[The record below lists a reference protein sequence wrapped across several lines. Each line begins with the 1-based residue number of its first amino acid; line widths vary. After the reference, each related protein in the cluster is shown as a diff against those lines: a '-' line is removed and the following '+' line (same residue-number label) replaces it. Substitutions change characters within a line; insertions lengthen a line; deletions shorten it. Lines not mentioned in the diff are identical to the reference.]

1 MNQWSWIGDVKFLFR
16 WNGVDARW
24 LDSIMAGMSYY
35 AGIDGGGSR
44 TRVLVC
50 DGGGIRIGLGVGGP
64 SNFVESGEA
73 VAEASL
79 REAFAGALGDV
90 GLDAVEAAFFGMAG
104 VVNRADQAEVRR
116 LARAAGLGAGCR
128 LGVHHDIHIAL
139 RGGLVLDSG
148 IALIA
153 GTGSSCY
160 GRNSAGRTYQCGG
173 WGSLADDVGSGG
185 WMGRRGLEA
194 FVRQADGRLPETALK
209 ERVMAFLGI
218 GAVEDFM
225 HRVHRIGLARQE
237 LAGLARVLFELE
249 AEGDP
254 VAETILREGAAG
266 LAELVAVTAR
276 ELELVKV
283 VVVLAGGLTEH
294 PGYRGRLE
302 GAIRD
307 AVAGATMREAR
318 FPPVVGAVLESLILG
333 GVDIDE
339 GILENLKASPP

>member
-1 MNQWSWIGDVKFLFR
+1 MK
-16 WNGVDARW
+16 GVDAEGV
-24 LDSIMAGMSYY
+24 DGIMIGMSIT

-50 DGGGIRIGLGVGGP
+50 DGEGRPMGLGLGGP

-79 REAFAGALGDV
+79 REAFTAALGEVPLEAV
-90 GLDAVEAAFFGMAG
+90 GTAFFGMAG
-104 VVNRADQAEVRR
+104 VVNRADQEEVRR
-116 LARAAGLGAGCR
+116 LARAAGLGLHCR

-139 RGGLVLDSG
+139 RGGLVLGPG

-160 GRNSAGRTYQCGG
+160 GRNSEGRTYQCGG

-194 FVRQADGRLPETALK
+194 FVRQADGRLPVTGLK
-209 ERVMAFLGI
+209 ERVMAFLGV

-225 HRVHRIGLARQE
+225 HRVHRIGLARHE
-237 LAGLARVLFELE
+237 LAGLARVLFDLE

-254 VAETILREGAAG
+254 VAETILGEGAAG
-266 LAELVAVTAR
+266 LAELVAVTTK
-276 ELELVKV
+276 ELELVTV
-283 VVVLAGGLTEH
+283 EVILAGGLTEH
-294 PGYRGRLE
+294 PIYRGRLE
-302 GAIRD
+302 RAIGE
-307 AVAGATMREAR
+307 AVGGSVVREAT
-318 FPPVVGAVLESLILG
+318 FAPVVGAVLEAMLLG

-339 GILENLKASPP
+339 GIIENLRVTSERIDS